1 MGAPPALCE
10 GPSTTTPLDRVCEM
24 DLQPERLALV
34 EQPEPMSIAALY
46 RQVQAAVTA
55 SFPRGHQQW
64 VRGEI
69 QSISDRTG
77 HCYMDLVDPDSP
89 RGRDTP
95 VLKVNCWGR
104 TWGPLKATLGQQG
117 IVLEPGAVVSLRG
130 RVEFY
135 PPKGQINFIASE
147 VDVTALLGRL
157 AARRAALLHTLDTE
171 GLLRRN
177 QGLSVPEVPLR
188 VGLVASTGS
197 EGYNDFVGQLQGSDL
212 AFSIV
217 LFRANVQGAGAPG
230 SVARA
235 LGAISVSDC
244 DVAVLVRGGGSRGD
258 LAAFDSEPVARAIV
272 SLPIPLW
279 TGIGH
284 TGDQSVADIVANQAF
299 VTPTACAQELV
310 RRVGE
315 WWESVTRSGARVGRC
330 AVDALHAAALRDT
343 TARRRLGTATRNQL
357 SRHSER
363 LERRVA
369 HITTNARRQL
379 EFAGDAVERRTA
391 RVGPR
396 ALGVLD
402 RQRDRTDTWRRLLAA
417 YDIDRQ
423 LERGYTI
430 TLRPDGQVVRSA
442 SELDPGSTL
451 ITRFADGR
459 ASSTV
464 DGTEIRSTTEGQR

>member
-1 MGAPPALCE
+1 
-10 GPSTTTPLDRVCEM
+10 M
-24 DLQPERLALV
+24 DPQPERLALV
-34 EQPEPMSIAALY
+34 EQPEALSVAALY
-46 RQVQAAVTA
+46 QQVQAAVTA
-55 SFPRGHQQW
+55 SFPRGHLQW

-77 HCYMDLVDPDSP
+77 HCYMDLVDPDSA

-104 TWGPLKATLGQQG
+104 TWGPIKTTLGRQG

-135 PPKGQINFIASE
+135 PPKGQINFIATD

-157 AARRAALLHTLDTE
+157 AARRAALLHTLETE

-177 QGLSVPEVPLR
+177 QALAVPVVPLR
-188 VGLVASTGS
+188 IGLVASPGS
-197 EGYNDFVGQLQGSDL
+197 EGYNDFVGQLRQSEF
-212 AFSIV
+212 AFSVV
-217 LFRANVQGAGAPG
+217 LFKANVQGAGAPG

-235 LGAISVSDC
+235 LRAVSGTDC
-244 DVAVLVRGGGSRGD
+244 DLAVLVRGGGSRGD
-258 LAAFDSEPVARAIV
+258 LAAFDAEPVARAIA
-272 SLPIPLW
+272 SLEMPLW

-284 TGDQSVADIVANQAF
+284 TGDQSVADIVAHSAF

-315 WWESVTRSGARVGRC
+315 WWESVAHAGARVARD
-330 AVDALHAAALRDT
+330 AVDALEAAMGRDAA
-343 TARRRLGTATRNQL
+343 ARRRLSTATRNQL

-369 HITTNARRQL
+369 LVTSNARRQL
-379 EFAGDAVERRTA
+379 DRAGDAVDRRAA
-391 RVGPR
+391 RLGPR
-396 ALGVLD
+396 APDVLD
-402 RQRDRTDTWRRLLAA
+402 RQQDRADSWRRLLAA
-417 YDIDRQ
+417 YDIERQ

-430 TLRPDGQVVRSA
+430 TLGEDGRVLRSVA
-442 SELDPGSTL
+442 ELGAGSRL

-459 ASSTV
+459 ARSTV
-464 DGTEIRSTTEGQR
+464 ETTESRSTTEGQT

>member
-1 MGAPPALCE
+1 
-10 GPSTTTPLDRVCEM
+10 M
-24 DLQPERLALV
+24 DPQPERLALV
-34 EQPEPMSIAALY
+34 EQPEPLSIAALY

-77 HCYMDLVDPDSP
+77 HCYMDLVDPDAA

-104 TWGPLKATLGQQG
+104 TWGPLKATLGRQG
-117 IVLEPGAVVSLRG
+117 IVLEPGVVVSLRG

-135 PPKGQINFIASE
+135 PPKGQINFIASD

-157 AARRAALLHTLDTE
+157 AARRSALLHTLESE

-177 QGLSVPEVPLR
+177 QALAVPAVPLR
-188 VGLVASTGS
+188 IGLVASSGS
-197 EGYNDFVGQLQGSDL
+197 EGYNDFVGQLHRSDL
-212 AFSIV
+212 AFSVV
-217 LFRANVQGAGAPG
+217 LFKANVQGAGAPA

-235 LGAISVSDC
+235 LHAMSGADC
-244 DVAVLVRGGGSRGD
+244 DLAVLVRGGGSRGD
-258 LAAFDSEPVARAIV
+258 LAAFDAEPVARAIAG
-272 SLPIPLW
+272 LALPLW

-284 TGDQSVADIVANQAF
+284 TGDQSVADIVANHAF

-310 RRVGE
+310 RRVRE
-315 WWESVTRSGARVGRC
+315 WWESVARSSARIGRC
-330 AVDALHAAALRDT
+330 AVDALEAAASRDG

-363 LERRVA
+363 LEHRVVQIA
-369 HITTNARRQL
+369 TNARRQL
-379 EFAGDAVERRTA
+379 AMAGESVERRA
-391 RVGPR
+391 SSVGPR
-396 ALGVLD
+396 ALDFLD
-402 RQRDRTDTWRRLLAA
+402 RQQDKTGSWRRLLAA
-417 YDIDRQ
+417 YDIERQ

-430 TLRPDGQVVRSA
+430 TLGPDGRIVRSV
-442 SELDPGSTL
+442 SELDAGSELT
-451 ITRFADGR
+451 TRFADGR
-459 ASSTV
+459 ATSTV
-464 DGTEIRSTTEGQR
+464 SGTETRSTTEGQR

>member
-1 MGAPPALCE
+1 
-10 GPSTTTPLDRVCEM
+10 M
-24 DLQPERLALV
+24 DPQPERLALV
-34 EQPEPMSIAALY
+34 EQPEPLSIAALY
-46 RQVQAAVTA
+46 RQVQAAITA
-55 SFPRGHQQW
+55 SFPRGHLQW

-77 HCYMDLVDPDSP
+77 HCYMDLVDPDAA

-104 TWGPLKATLGQQG
+104 TWNPLKQTLSRQG
-117 IVLEPGAVVSLRG
+117 IVLEPGVVVSLRG

-135 PPKGQINFIASE
+135 PPKGQVNFIATE

-157 AARRAALLHTLDTE
+157 AARRAALLNMLETE
-171 GLLRRN
+171 GLLGRN
-177 QGLSVPEVPLR
+177 RALAMPDVPLR
-188 VGLVASTGS
+188 VGLVASPGS
-197 EGYNDFVGQLQGSDL
+197 EGYNDFVGQLHASDL
-212 AFSIV
+212 AFSV
-217 LFRANVQGAGAPG
+217 TLFKANVQGAGAQA

-235 LGAISVSDC
+235 LRAASNSDC

-258 LAAFDSEPVARAIV
+258 LAAFDAEPVARAIT

-315 WWESVTRSGARVGRC
+315 WWGSVARAGARVAQG
-330 AVDALHAAALRDT
+330 AIEVLELATQRDGA
-343 TARRRLGTATRNQL
+343 ARRRLSTATRNQL

-363 LERRVA
+363 LETRKTRVA
-369 HITTNARRQL
+369 TNARRQL
-379 EFAGDAVERRTA
+379 DFAGEALERRVA

-396 ALGVLD
+396 ARVALD
-402 RQRDRTDTWRRLLAA
+402 RQQDRADSWRRLLGA
-417 YDIDRQ
+417 YDIERQ

-430 TLRPDGQVVRSA
+430 TLGPDGAVLRSV
-442 SELDPGSTL
+442 SELAEGSRL

-464 DGTEIRSTTEGQR
+464 DGTVSRSTKEPR

>member
-1 MGAPPALCE
+1 
-10 GPSTTTPLDRVCEM
+10 M
-24 DLQPERLALV
+24 DPQPERLALV
-34 EQPEPMSIAALY
+34 EQPEPLSIAGLY
-46 RQVQAAVTA
+46 RQVQAAITA
-55 SFPRGHQQW
+55 SFPRGHLQW

-77 HCYMDLVDPDSP
+77 HCYMDLVDPDAA

-104 TWGPLKATLGQQG
+104 TWNPLKQTLSGQG
-117 IVLEPGAVVSLRG
+117 IILEPGVVVSLRG

-135 PPKGQINFIASE
+135 PPKGQINFIATE

-157 AARRAALLHTLDTE
+157 AARRAALLNTLETE
-171 GLLRRN
+171 GLLGRN
-177 QGLSVPEVPLR
+177 RALAMPAVPLR
-188 VGLVASTGS
+188 VGLVASPGS
-197 EGYNDFVGQLQGSDL
+197 EGYNDFVGQLHASDL
-212 AFSIV
+212 AFAV
-217 LFRANVQGAGAPG
+217 TLFKANVQGSGAPA

-235 LGAISVSDC
+235 LRAVSVSDC

-258 LAAFDSEPVARAIV
+258 LAAFDAEPVARAITL
-272 SLPIPLW
+272 LPIPLW

-315 WWESVTRSGARVGRC
+315 WWGSVARAGARVAQG
-330 AVDALHAAALRDT
+330 AIDALELAAQRDGA
-343 TARRRLGTATRNQL
+343 ARRRLGTATRNQL

-363 LERRVA
+363 LETRKTRIA
-369 HITTNARRQL
+369 TNARRQL
-379 EFAGDAVERRTA
+379 DFAGEAVERRVA

-396 ALGVLD
+396 ALVALD
-402 RQRDRTDTWRRLLAA
+402 RHQDRADAWRRLLGA
-417 YDIDRQ
+417 YDIERQ

-430 TLRPDGQVVRSA
+430 TLGPDGAVVRTV
-442 SELDPGSTL
+442 SELATGSRL
-451 ITRFADGR
+451 VTRFADGR

-464 DGTEIRSTTEGQR
+464 DGTVSRSTTEEPR

>member
-1 MGAPPALCE
+1 
-10 GPSTTTPLDRVCEM
+10 M
-24 DLQPERLALV
+24 DPQPERLALI
-34 EQPEPMSIAALY
+34 EQPEPLSIAALY

-77 HCYMDLVDPDSP
+77 HCYMDLVDPDSA

-104 TWGPLKATLGQQG
+104 TWGPLKTTLARQG

-135 PPKGQINFIASE
+135 PPKGQVNFIATE

-157 AARRAALLHTLDTE
+157 AARRAALLHTLETE

-177 QGLSVPEVPLR
+177 PALAVPVVPLR
-188 VGLVASTGS
+188 VGLVASPGS
-197 EGYNDFVGQLQGSDL
+197 EGYNDFVGQLRESDF
-212 AFSIV
+212 AFSVV
-217 LFRANVQGAGAPG
+217 LFRANVQGAGAPA

-235 LGAISVSDC
+235 LRAASGSAC
-244 DVAVLVRGGGSRGD
+244 DVVVLVRGGGSRGD
-258 LAAFDSEPVARAIV
+258 LAAFDAEPVARAIT

-284 TGDQSVADIVANQAF
+284 TGDQSVADIVAHSSF

-315 WWESVTRSGARVGRC
+315 WWESVARAGALVGRC
-330 AVDALHAAALRDT
+330 AVDALTTAAGRDA

-363 LERRVA
+363 LERRA
-369 HITTNARRQL
+369 TQITVNARRQL
-379 EFAGDAVERRTA
+379 EFAGAGVDRRA
-391 RVGPR
+391 ASLGPR
-396 ALGVLD
+396 ALSVLD
-402 RQRDRTDTWRRLLAA
+402 RQQDSVESWRRLLSA

-430 TLRPDGQVVRSA
+430 TLGPDGHVVRSV
-442 SELDPGSTL
+442 SELEAGSSL

-459 ASSTV
+459 ARSTV
-464 DGTEIRSTTEGQR
+464 DATESRPTTEGQT

>member
-1 MGAPPALCE
+1 
-10 GPSTTTPLDRVCEM
+10 M
-24 DLQPERLALV
+24 DPKAERLAL
-34 EQPEPMSIAALY
+34 EEPPEALSIAALY
-46 RQVQAAVTA
+46 RQVQAAVLA
-55 SFPRGHQQW
+55 SFPRGHLQW

-77 HCYMDLVDPDSP
+77 HCYMELVDPDAT

-117 IVLEPGAVVSLRG
+117 IVLEAGTVVSLRG

-135 PPKGQINFIASE
+135 PPKGQINFIASD

-157 AARRAALLHTLDTE
+157 AARRAALLRKLETE
-171 GLLRRN
+171 GLLHRN
-177 QGLSVPEVPLR
+177 QALAVPAVPLR
-188 VGLVASTGS
+188 VGLVASLGS
-197 EGYNDFVGQLQGSDL
+197 EGYNDFVGQVQSSGL
-212 AFSIV
+212 AFSVV
-217 LFRANVQGAGAPG
+217 LFPANVQGAGAPA

-235 LGAISVSDC
+235 LNAVAGSDC

-258 LAAFDSEPVARAIV
+258 LAAFDAEPVARAIAA
-272 SLPIPLW
+272 LPIPLW

-284 TGDQSVADIVANQAF
+284 TGDQSVADIVANLAL

-310 RRVGE
+310 RRVRD
-315 WWESVTRSGARVGRC
+315 WWESVARSAAHIGRRAVETVHREAVRDASARQ
-330 AVDALHAAALRDT
+330 
-343 TARRRLGTATRNQL
+343 RLGTATRNQL

-363 LERRVA
+363 LEHRVA
-369 HITTNARRQL
+369 QISTHARRQL
-379 EFAGDAVERRTA
+379 DFADHAVERRAA

-396 ALGVLD
+396 ARHVLD
-402 RQRDRTDTWRRLLAA
+402 REQDRASNYRRLLAA

-430 TLRPDGQVVRSA
+430 TLRTDGRVLRSIA
-442 SELDPGSTL
+442 ELDRGATL

-459 ASSTV
+459 AHSTV
-464 DGTEIRSTTEGQR
+464 EATEHLSTTEGRT

>member
-1 MGAPPALCE
+1 
-10 GPSTTTPLDRVCEM
+10 M
-24 DLQPERLALV
+24 DPQPERLALE
-34 EQPEPMSIAALY
+34 EQPEALSVAALY

-55 SFPRGHQQW
+55 SFPRGYLQW

-77 HCYMDLVDPDSP
+77 HCYLDLVDPDAA

-104 TWGPLKATLGQQG
+104 TWGPLKLALARQG
-117 IVLEPGAVVSLRG
+117 VVLEPGMVVSLRG

-157 AARRAALLHTLDTE
+157 AARRAALLHTLETE
-171 GLLRRN
+171 GLLLRN
-177 QGLSVPEVPLR
+177 RGLAVPAVPLR
-188 VGLVASTGS
+188 IGLVASPGS
-197 EGYNDFVGQLQGSDL
+197 EGHNDFVGQLRGSGL
-212 AFSIV
+212 AFAVV
-217 LFRANVQGAGAPG
+217 LFRANVQGADAPA

-235 LGAISVSDC
+235 LRAAAGSDC
-244 DVAVLVRGGGSRGD
+244 DVVVLVRGGGSRGD
-258 LAAFDSEPVARAIV
+258 LAAFDAEPVARAIAG
-272 SLPIPLW
+272 LPIPLW

-284 TGDQSVADIVANQAF
+284 TGDQSVADIVANKSF

-310 RRVGE
+310 HQVRQ
-315 WWESVTRSGARVGRC
+315 WWESVAGRGARVGRR
-330 AVDALHAAALRDT
+330 AVDTLHGAMVRDAA
-343 TARRRLGTATRNQL
+343 ARRRLGTATRNQL

-369 HITTNARRQL
+369 LVATNTRRQL
-379 EFAGDAVERRTA
+379 ELAGDSVQRRAA

-402 RQRDRTDTWRRLLAA
+402 RQHDRTATWRRLLAA
-417 YDIDRQ
+417 YDIERQ

-430 TLRPDGQVVRSA
+430 TLRPDGQVVRSVA
-442 SELDPGSTL
+442 DVDAGATL
-451 ITRFADGR
+451 VTRFADGR
-459 ASSTV
+459 ARSTV
-464 DGTEIRSTTEGQR
+464 ETVELRSKIEEPT

>member
-1 MGAPPALCE
+1 
-10 GPSTTTPLDRVCEM
+10 M
-24 DLQPERLALV
+24 DPQPERLALV
-34 EQPEPMSIAALY
+34 EQPEPLSIAALY

-55 SFPRGHQQW
+55 SFPRGHLQW

-77 HCYMDLVDPDSP
+77 HCYMDLVDPDAA

-104 TWGPLKATLGQQG
+104 TWNPLKLTLGREG
-117 IVLEPGAVVSLRG
+117 IVLEPGVVVSLRG

-135 PPKGQINFIASE
+135 PPKGQINFIATE

-157 AARRAALLHTLDTE
+157 AARRAALLHTLETE

-177 QGLSVPEVPLR
+177 RALAVPDVPLR
-188 VGLVASTGS
+188 VGLVASLGS
-197 EGYNDFVGQLQGSDL
+197 EGYNDFVGQLRASEL
-212 AFSIV
+212 AFDVS
-217 LFRANVQGAGAPG
+217 LFKANVQGAGAPA

-235 LGAISVSDC
+235 LKAVSVSDC
-244 DVAVLVRGGGSRGD
+244 DVVVLARGGGSRGD
-258 LAAFDSEPVARAIV
+258 LAAFDAEPVARAIAGC
-272 SLPIPLW
+272 PIPLW

-315 WWESVTRSGARVGRC
+315 WWASVARAGGRI
-330 AVDALHAAALRDT
+330 AQGVVDALEVASRRDAAART
-343 TARRRLGTATRNQL
+343 RLGTATRNQL

-363 LERRVA
+363 LQTRKTRIAV
-369 HITTNARRQL
+369 NARRQL
-379 EFAGDAVERRTA
+379 DFAGEAVARRVA
-391 RVGPR
+391 LVGPR

-402 RQRDRTDTWRRLLAA
+402 RQQDRADSWRRLLGA
-417 YDIDRQ
+417 YDIERQ

-430 TLRPDGQVVRSA
+430 TLSPDGSVVRSV
-442 SELDPGSTL
+442 SELAAGSRL
-451 ITRFADGR
+451 VTRFADGK

-464 DGTEIRSTTEGQR
+464 DGTESRSTTEGHQ

>member
-1 MGAPPALCE
+1 
-10 GPSTTTPLDRVCEM
+10 M
-24 DLQPERLALV
+24 DSQPERLALV
-34 EQPEPMSIAALY
+34 EQPEPLSIAALY

-55 SFPRGHQQW
+55 SFPRGHLQW

-104 TWGPLKATLGQQG
+104 TWGPLKTTLGRQG
-117 IVLEPGAVVSLRG
+117 IVLEPGMVVSLRG

-135 PPKGQINFIASE
+135 PPKGQINFITSD

-157 AARRAALLHTLDTE
+157 AARRAALLHTLESE

-177 QGLSVPEVPLR
+177 QTLGVPPVPLR
-188 VGLVASTGS
+188 VGLVASLGS
-197 EGYNDFVGQLQGSDL
+197 EGYNDFVGQLLGSDL
-212 AFSIV
+212 AFSVV

-235 LGAISVSDC
+235 LHAVSGAEC

-258 LAAFDSEPVARAIV
+258 LAAFDSEPVARAIAL
-272 SLPIPLW
+272 LPIPLW

-284 TGDQSVADIVANQAF
+284 TGDQSVADIVAHSAF

-310 RRVGE
+310 ARVGD
-315 WWESVTRSGARVGRC
+315 WWDSVAHSGARVGRC
-330 AVDALHAAALRDT
+330 AADALEAAARRDA

-363 LERRVA
+363 LDRRA
-369 HITTNARRQL
+369 AQISTNARRQL
-379 EFAGDAVERRTA
+379 ELAGGAVGRRA
-391 RVGPR
+391 AGFGPR
-396 ALGVLD
+396 VLSVLD
-402 RQRDRTDTWRRLLAA
+402 RQQDRADSWRRLLAA
-417 YDIDRQ
+417 YDIERQ

-430 TLRPDGQVVRSA
+430 TLGPDGTVVRSV
-442 SELDPGSTL
+442 SELEAGSRLT
-451 ITRFADGR
+451 TRFADGR
-459 ASSTV
+459 VRSTV
-464 DGTEIRSTTEGQR
+464 DATEYRSATEGQT

>member
-1 MGAPPALCE
+1 
-10 GPSTTTPLDRVCEM
+10 M
-24 DLQPERLALV
+24 DPQPERLALV
-34 EQPEPMSIAALY
+34 EQPEPLSIAALY
-46 RQVQAAVTA
+46 RQVQAAITA
-55 SFPRGHQQW
+55 SFPRGHLQW

-77 HCYMDLVDPDSP
+77 HCYMDLVDPDAA

-104 TWGPLKATLGQQG
+104 TWNPLKQTLGRQG
-117 IVLEPGAVVSLRG
+117 IILEPGVVVSLRG

-135 PPKGQINFIASE
+135 PPKGQINFIATD

-157 AARRAALLHTLDTE
+157 AARRAALLNTLETE
-171 GLLRRN
+171 GLLLRN
-177 QGLSVPEVPLR
+177 RALAVPEVPLR
-188 VGLVASTGS
+188 VGLVASPGS
-197 EGYNDFVGQLQGSDL
+197 EGCNDFLGQLHASDL
-212 AFSIV
+212 AFAV
-217 LFRANVQGAGAPG
+217 TLFKANVQGAGAPA

-235 LGAISVSDC
+235 LKAVSVSDC
-244 DVAVLVRGGGSRGD
+244 DIAVLVRGGGSRGD
-258 LAAFDSEPVARAIV
+258 LAAFDAEPVARAIAE
-272 SLPIPLW
+272 LRIPLW

-315 WWESVTRSGARVGRC
+315 WWESVARSGARVALG
-330 AVDALHAAALRDT
+330 AVDALEGATQRDAA
-343 TARRRLGTATRNQL
+343 ARRRLGTATRNQL
-357 SRHSER
+357 SRYSER
-363 LERRVA
+363 LETRKTRIA
-369 HITTNARRQL
+369 SNARRQL
-379 EFAGDAVERRTA
+379 DFAGEAVERRVA

-402 RQRDRTDTWRRLLAA
+402 RQQDRADSWRRLLAA
-417 YDIDRQ
+417 YDIERQ

-430 TLRPDGQVVRSA
+430 TLGPDGAVVRSV
-442 SELDPGSTL
+442 SELAAGSKL
-451 ITRFADGR
+451 VTRFADGR

-464 DGTEIRSTTEGQR
+464 DDTESRSTTEGQR